1 MTITLYYI
9 AFIVIVM
16 ISGLSVRWFN
26 FADKGIIKFLLPFS
40 GAYLLGVSFFHLV
53 PEVFRSDL
61 PQPGVFILLGYLIQ
75 IGLDYF
81 SKGIEHGHVHVNK
94 ASNQFPWAVFLS
106 LCLHSLFEGMPAI
119 EHHHGHDHGHHH
131 VDHEINIPFVS
142 GVMLHKI
149 PVALVLGSLFVQLN
163 ISIKKTYLYLFL
175 FALTFPLGSLFSIF
189 IGDSLLGE
197 IENIHHI
204 ISAMVLG
211 VLLHISTII
220 LIESEKNHRY
230 SFYKLL
236 SIIVGFILAWL
247 FAV

>member
-1 MTITLYYI
+1 MTIALYYI

-131 VDHEINIPFVS
+131 HHDHEHGHSHGIYKHIGHPHGPRTMIDEGFCCCFMS
-142 GVMLHKI
+142 
-149 PVALVLGSLFVQLN
+149 Q
-163 ISIKKTYLYLFL
+163 
-175 FALTFPLGSLFSIF
+175 FPQDVIDEERELRLKQ
-189 IGDSLLGE
+189 
-197 IENIHHI
+197 
-204 ISAMVLG
+204 
-211 VLLHISTII
+211 
-220 LIESEKNHRY
+220 SEQK
-230 SFYKLL
+230 
-236 SIIVGFILAWL
+236 
-247 FAV
+247 